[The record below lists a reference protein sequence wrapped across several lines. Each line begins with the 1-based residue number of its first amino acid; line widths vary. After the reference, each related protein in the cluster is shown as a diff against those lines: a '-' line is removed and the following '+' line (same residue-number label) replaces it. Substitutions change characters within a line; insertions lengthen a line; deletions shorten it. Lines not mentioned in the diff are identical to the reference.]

1 MHYTDEQIA
10 SQGLNVAAYA
20 GKWKTAQTMALQA
33 QSYPDH
39 RVLPYWER
47 VRKLY
52 LELGGDYTKEQ

>member
-1 MHYTDEQIA
+1 MYSDEQIA

-20 GKWKTAQTMALQA
+20 DKWKKAQAMALQTA
-33 QSYPDH
+33 KYPDH

-52 LELGGDYTKEQ
+52 LELGGEYTKA